1 MFNKKTVEDIDVHG
15 KHVLVRVDFNVPIED
30 GEVGDDGRMEA
41 AMPTIKYLLD
51 QGAALILCSH
61 LGRPKGQVDP
71 ALSLR
76 PVADHLDEMI
86 DVPVSFAEDCIGPE
100 AESAAE
106 ALQPGQILVLE
117 NTRFHAGEKANDP
130 DMARHLASLADVFVN
145 DAFGTAHRAHA
156 SNVGVTDYLPTVAG
170 YLIEKEIEYL
180 GNALENPE
188 RPFVAI
194 LGGAKISGKI
204 EAISSLLEKADQI
217 LIGGGIA
224 NTFFKAKGYSLG
236 DSLVEDDA
244 LDIAEA
250 LLEKGGDVLHLP
262 VDVIIAD
269 KFDADAES
277 KTMDV
282 GDVPDGWQ
290 ILDLGPKTVEIYADI
305 VAQAKTVA
313 WNGPLGVFEFEK
325 FAQGTFGVAQ
335 AVADSPAVSIIG
347 GGESAAAIRK
357 SGLTEKVSH
366 VSTGGGASLQ
376 MLEGK
381 ELPGLAAVED
391 L

>member
-1 MFNKKTVEDIDVHG
+1 MFNKKTVEDIDVGG
-15 KHVLVRVDFNVPIED
+15 KRVLVRVDFNVPIED
-30 GEVGDDGRMEA
+30 GKVADDTRMEA
-41 AMPTIKYLLD
+41 AMPTINYLLD

-71 ALSLR
+71 ALSLK
-76 PVADHLDEMI
+76 PVAEHLDKMI
-86 DVPVSFAEDCIGPE
+86 NVPVSFAEDCIGPE

-117 NTRFHAGEKANDP
+117 NTRFHAGEKANDT
-130 DMARHLASLADVFVN
+130 DMARQLASLADVFVN

-156 SNVGVTDYLPTVAG
+156 SNVGVTEYLPTVAG

-244 LDIAEA
+244 LDIADE

-262 VDVIIAD
+262 VDVVIAD

-290 ILDLGPKTVEIYADI
+290 ILDLGPKTVEMYADI

-357 SGLTEKVSH
+357 SGLTEQVSH

>member
-1 MFNKKTVEDIDVHG
+1 
-15 KHVLVRVDFNVPIED
+15 
-30 GEVGDDGRMEA
+30 
-41 AMPTIKYLLD
+41 
-51 QGAALILCSH
+51 
-61 LGRPKGQVDP
+61 
-71 ALSLR
+71 
-76 PVADHLDEMI
+76 
-86 DVPVSFAEDCIGPE
+86 
-100 AESAAE
+100 
-106 ALQPGQILVLE
+106 
-117 NTRFHAGEKANDP
+117 
-130 DMARHLASLADVFVN
+130 
-145 DAFGTAHRAHA
+145 
-156 SNVGVTDYLPTVAG
+156 VTDYLPTVAG

-262 VDVIIAD
+262 VDVVIAD
-269 KFDADAES
+269 EFDADAES

-381 ELPGLAAVED
+381 KLPGLAAVED

>member
-1 MFNKKTVEDIDVHG
+1 MFNKKTVEDIDVGG
-15 KHVLVRVDFNVPIED
+15 KRVLVRVDFNVPIED
-30 GEVGDDGRMEA
+30 DRVGDDGRMQA
-41 AMPTIKYLLD
+41 AMPTINYLLD

-76 PVADHLDEMI
+76 PVAEHLDEMI

-100 AESAAE
+100 AESAAK

-130 DMARHLASLADVFVN
+130 DMARQLASLADVFVN

-156 SNVGVTDYLPTVAG
+156 SNVGVADYLPTVAG

-204 EAISSLLEKADQI
+204 EAISSLLQKADQI

-244 LDIAEA
+244 LDIAEE

-262 VDVIIAD
+262 VDVVIAD
-269 KFDADAES
+269 IFDAEAES

-290 ILDLGPKTVEIYADI
+290 ILDLGPKTIEIYADI

>member
-1 MFNKKTVEDIDVHG
+1 MFNKKTVEDIDVRG
-15 KHVLVRVDFNVPIED
+15 KRVLVRVDFNVPIED
-30 GEVGDDGRMEA
+30 GEVADDTRMEA
-41 AMPTIKYLLD
+41 AMPTIEYLLD

-76 PVADHLDEMI
+76 PVAEHLDEMI

-100 AESAAE
+100 AESASE

-130 DMARHLASLADVFVN
+130 DMARQLASLADVFVN

-156 SNVGVTDYLPTVAG
+156 SNVGVTEYLPTVAG

-262 VDVIIAD
+262 VDVVIAD
-269 KFDADAES
+269 EFDAEAKS